1 MGGEVTERPGD
12 GQFTVFADPGAVHV
26 TIVSADAAANVVLDD
41 LNEELRAHH
50 QFDGTSV
57 KRQEAAARTREALLD
72 AGVRLAKTTG
82 LAGLSVNRI
91 VAEAGVSKGAF
102 FHHFPDRASYLLV
115 LHRDFHDRVLAEAGT
130 ILDEAP
136 PGAERLLQ
144 ATRTYLDACLRER
157 GVRALL
163 LEARAEPVTAAE
175 VRARNAQN
183 ADIFEADFAA
193 MGWAQPHAS
202 AQLWVGMAAEA
213 ALLEFDAGQRITEL
227 RASLARY
234 VDAAPRAIG
243 G

>member
-1 MGGEVTERPGD
+1 MNASSLVRTHL
-12 GQFTVFADPGAVHV
+12 T
-26 TIVSADAAANVVLDD
+26 
-41 LNEELRAHH
+41 EELRAHH
-50 QFDGTSV
+50 QFCGPTV
-57 KRQEAAARTREALLD
+57 NRQEAAARTRESLLD

-91 VAEAGVSKGAF
+91 VEEAGVSKGAF

-115 LHRDFHDRVLAEAGT
+115 LHRDFHDRILAEARAVLG
-130 ILDEAP
+130 DAP
-136 PGAERLLQ
+136 PGADRLLR

-157 GVRALL
+157 GVRSLL

-183 ADIFEADFAA
+183 SATCEEDFTA
-193 MGWAQPHAS
+193 MGWAHPYAA

-213 ALLEFDAGQRITEL
+213 ALLEFDAGKRVKAL
-227 RASLARY
+227 RAALARY
-234 VDAAPRAIG
+234 IDADPKAIG

>member
-1 MGGEVTERPGD
+1 MT
-12 GQFTVFADPGAVHV
+12 
-26 TIVSADAAANVVLDD
+26 
-41 LNEELRAHH
+41 
-50 QFDGTSV
+50 
-57 KRQEAAARTREALLD
+57 RQEAAARTRESLLD

-91 VAEAGVSKGAF
+91 VEEAGVSKGAF
-102 FHHFPDRASYLLV
+102 FHHFPDRATYLLV
-115 LHRDFHDRVLAEAGT
+115 LHRDFHDRILAEARAVLAEV
-130 ILDEAP
+130 P
-136 PGAERLLQ
+136 PGPERLLR

-183 ADIFEADFAA
+183 AESCQADFAA
-193 MGWAQPHAS
+193 MGWTQPYAA

-213 ALLEFDAGQRITEL
+213 ALLEFDAGHRVTEL
-227 RASLARY
+227 RKALARY
-234 VDAAPRAIG
+234 VEADPQAIG

>member
-1 MGGEVTERPGD
+1 MT
-12 GQFTVFADPGAVHV
+12 
-26 TIVSADAAANVVLDD
+26 
-41 LNEELRAHH
+41 
-50 QFDGTSV
+50 
-57 KRQEAAARTREALLD
+57 RQEAAARTRESLLD

-91 VAEAGVSKGAF
+91 VEEAGVSKGAF

-115 LHRDFHDRVLAEAGT
+115 LHRDFHDRILAEARAV
-130 ILDEAP
+130 LDEVP
-136 PGAERLLQ
+136 PGAERLLRS
-144 ATRTYLDACLRER
+144 TRTYLDACLRER

-183 ADIFEADFAA
+183 SDICEADFAA
-193 MGWAQPHAS
+193 MGWAQPYAA

-213 ALLEFDAGQRITEL
+213 ALLEFDAGQRVTDL
-227 RASLARY
+227 RAALARY
-234 VDAAPRAIG
+234 VGAAPQAVG

>member
-1 MGGEVTERPGD
+1 MN
-12 GQFTVFADPGAVHV
+12 GA
-26 TIVSADAAANVVLDD
+26 ILQ
-41 LNEELRAHH
+41 RAHEYS
-50 QFDGTSV
+50 DGAAVT
-57 KRQEAAARTREALLD
+57 RQEAAARTRESLLD

-91 VAEAGVSKGAF
+91 VEEAGVSKGAF

-115 LHRDFHDRVLAEAGT
+115 LHRDFHDRILAEARSV
-130 ILDEAP
+130 LDEVP
-136 PGAERLLQ
+136 PGAERLLRS
-144 ATRTYLDACLRER
+144 TRTYLDACLRER

-183 ADIFEADFAA
+183 ADICEADFAA

-213 ALLEFDAGQRITEL
+213 ALLEFDAGHCVTDL
-227 RASLARY
+227 RAALARY
-234 VDAAPRAIG
+234 VDADPQSIG